1 MKILGTLKSFFWCAP
16 QLSGAN
22 ILCFHILSFPQGVAA
37 VWWLLYCRYF
47 FFFPSQF
54 PSGSMAHA
62 WKWLQSRMT
71 VTYFVYWF
79 GRQYFISLMG
89 EFEGTLMYLNGLYI
103 KWSWNW
109 NTSDLNPAQIQC
121 GTWSHRFFWFVC
133 FVFLTKITHLVS
145 RLTEAPVLSVSVQN
159 EFSERQNDRQEIDV
173 LR

>member
-1 MKILGTLKSFFWCAP
+1 MAGSRNKSLFLIIENYISQEISIVLCMGRWKFWAHWNHSFDVHLSYLGPISCVFTSWV
-16 QLSGAN
+16 
-22 ILCFHILSFPQGVAA
+22 FHRE
-37 VWWLLYCRYF
+37 WLQSDGCYIAGI

-133 FVFLTKITHLVS
+133 FVLF
-145 RLTEAPVLSVSVQN
+145 
-159 EFSERQNDRQEIDV
+159 FFF
-173 LR
+173 